1 MSKSEQKET
10 HNEKIAENPGNSRQ
24 VIIILDMAQLETV
37 KTKKGDFELLN
48 CDDHINI
55 MKKHGKDP
63 QLYRPDILHQVC
75 FISNYMVWL
84 NIVCY

>member
-1 MSKSEQKET
+1 MDAD
-10 HNEKIAENPGNSRQ
+10 AENETKQDKIPSRRQ

-55 MKKHGKDP
+55 MRKHNKDP
-63 QLYRPDILHQVC
+63 QKFRPDILHQV
-75 FISNYMVWL
+75 
-84 NIVCY
+84 